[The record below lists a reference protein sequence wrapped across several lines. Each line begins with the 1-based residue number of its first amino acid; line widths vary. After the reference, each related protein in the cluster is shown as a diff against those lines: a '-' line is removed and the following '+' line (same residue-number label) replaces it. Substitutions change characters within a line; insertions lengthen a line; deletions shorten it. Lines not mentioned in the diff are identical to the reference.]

1 MMITFLAN
9 PYVAAFGYLISV
21 VSGIIAIVQT
31 FRVSNKEKEIQKL
44 NIEINNKI
52 NSKTTNNNQVNQ
64 VNQGERSQYFQDN
77 IGPVN
82 IDNRG

>member
-9 PYVAAFGYLISV
+9 PYVTAFGYLIGV

-31 FRVSNKEKEIQKL
+31 FRVSKKEKEIQKL
-44 NIEINNKI
+44 HIEINNKI
-52 NSKTTNNNQVNQ
+52 NSKTTNNNQVH
-64 VNQGERSQYFQDN
+64 QGERSQYFQDN
-77 IGPVN
+77 NGPVN